1 MTRND
6 KAALTLALE
15 QARTESPGRAQ
26 QIDSMLEDQ
35 PWAEVATFA
44 ASCCQSRLLN
54 LDPWQMPPCAGD
66 SEHHPDPDAKK
77 LLEQMLA
84 AGVSRWHPDPMA
96 AIEAA
101 RHVVQSVTK
110 RGPQSATGS
119 AATKAGEGAA

>member
-6 KAALTLALE
+6 RAALKLAIE
-15 QARTESPGRAQ
+15 QARNEDEGRAQ

-44 ASCCQSRLLN
+44 AFCCQTRALN
-54 LDPWQMPPCAGD
+54 LDPWQEPPCCAGPAK
-66 SEHHPDPDAKK
+66 HCDPDARK

-96 AIEAA
+96 ALAEAKEKCG
-101 RHVVQSVTK
+101 VKT
-110 RGPQSATGS
+110 
-119 AATKAGEGAA
+119 